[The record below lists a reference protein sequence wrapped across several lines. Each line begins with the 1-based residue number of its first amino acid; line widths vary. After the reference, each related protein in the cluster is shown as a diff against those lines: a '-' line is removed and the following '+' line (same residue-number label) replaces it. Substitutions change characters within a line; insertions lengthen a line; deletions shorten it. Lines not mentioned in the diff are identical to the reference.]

1 MEEIRLNKYLSDAG
15 VCSRREADRLIESG
29 QVLVNGVPAVMGMKI
44 DGTEEVVCR
53 GVEVSGKKKERKIL
67 LAVNKPRGIVCTTSD
82 KDRAEN
88 IVDFLHYPVRIYPI
102 GRLDKDSSGLILMTN
117 DGEIVNKIL
126 RGSNY
131 HEKEYVVRVNQ
142 PLTGEFLDRMRSGV
156 EILDTVTRP
165 CKVEKTGGYTF
176 RITLT
181 QGLNRQIRRM
191 CDALGYR
198 VVSLKRVR
206 IMNIRLGDLASGAY
220 REITGEEKKELERLL
235 GDSDSRPGGRERRPH
250 RSEEQVETGKGKRIW
265 RTRSNGSES

>member
-102 GRLDKDSSGLILMTN
+102 GRLD
-117 DGEIVNKIL
+117 
-126 RGSNY
+126 
-131 HEKEYVVRVNQ
+131 
-142 PLTGEFLDRMRSGV
+142 
-156 EILDTVTRP
+156 
-165 CKVEKTGGYTF
+165 
-176 RITLT
+176 
-181 QGLNRQIRRM
+181 
-191 CDALGYR
+191 
-198 VVSLKRVR
+198 
-206 IMNIRLGDLASGAY
+206 
-220 REITGEEKKELERLL
+220 
-235 GDSDSRPGGRERRPH
+235 
-250 RSEEQVETGKGKRIW
+250 
-265 RTRSNGSES
+265 